1 MISARAVAPCLKQ
14 TLLEEW
20 MEGVEDLLRV
30 DLVVAGV
37 EWAACVPHQHIEHV
51 L

>member
-1 MISARAVAPCLKQ
+1 MFSARAVATCLEQ
-14 TLLEEW
+14 TLLEER
-20 MEGVEDLLRV
+20 MESVEDLLRV

-37 EWAACVPHQHIEHV
+37 EWAASVPHQHVQHV